1 MWTNLG
7 DRSFLCSWT
16 SLEQTA
22 NIPEM
27 AGLAIQ
33 PIYTVIDD
41 VFVKFGQWEN
51 SSQLFWLLSMM

>member
-1 MWTNLG
+1 
-7 DRSFLCSWT
+7 
-16 SLEQTA
+16 
-22 NIPEM
+22 M